1 MQLVA
6 NCRQTVG
13 MNIEIVFAIATLIA
27 LAIVLVR
34 AVSADGYG
42 VRPGPRNSPEERTR
56 WVMPHDEIRHR

>member
-1 MQLVA
+1 
-6 NCRQTVG
+6 

-56 WVMPHDEIRHR
+56 WVMPHDEITHR